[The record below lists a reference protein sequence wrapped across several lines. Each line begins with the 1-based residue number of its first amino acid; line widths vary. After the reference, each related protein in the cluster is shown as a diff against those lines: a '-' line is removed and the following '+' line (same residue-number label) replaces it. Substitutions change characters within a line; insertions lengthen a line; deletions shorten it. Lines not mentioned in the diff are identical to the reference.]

1 MQVITNLGE
10 REALH
15 LGFIAYL
22 DQREA
27 LHLGFITYLDQRE
40 ALHLAFIT
48 YLDQKVALCL
58 EAVVHKLRLVLI
70 FHRQL
75 LVAVEVHKEGSMIVV
90 HKLFLMIVMVVVN
103 VAVALMISLVHHT
116 NFEACKSEKVETKFP
131 LELVVSFHLQQ
142 DSFLH

>member
-1 MQVITNLGE
+1 MPAITNLDQKV
-10 REALH
+10 ALH

-22 DQREA
+22 DHREV
-27 LHLGFITYLDQRE
+27 
-40 ALHLAFIT
+40 LHLAFIT
-48 YLDQKVALCL
+48 YLDQKVALWL
-58 EAVVHKLRLVLI
+58 EAVVHKLRVVLI

-75 LVAVEVHKEGSMIVV
+75 LVAVEVRKEGWMIVV
-90 HKLFLMIVMVVVN
+90 HRLFWMIVMVVVN

-142 DSFLH
+142 DSFHLQQDSFLH

>member
-1 MQVITNLGE
+1 MQVITNLGQ

-22 DQREA
+22 D
-27 LHLGFITYLDQRE
+27 HRE

-48 YLDQKVALCL
+48 YLDQKVALWL
-58 EAVVHKLRLVLI
+58 EAVVHKLRVVLI

-75 LVAVEVHKEGSMIVV
+75 LAAVGVRKEGWMIVV
-90 HKLFLMIVMVVVN
+90 HRLFWMIVMVVVN

-116 NFEACKSEKVETKFP
+116 NFEACKTEKVETKFP

>member
-1 MQVITNLGE
+1 MQVITNLGQ

-22 DQREA
+22 D
-27 LHLGFITYLDQRE
+27 HRE

-48 YLDQKVALCL
+48 YLDQKVVLWL
-58 EAVVHKLRLVLI
+58 EAVVHKLRVVLI

-75 LVAVEVHKEGSMIVV
+75 LVAVEVRKEGWMIVV
-90 HKLFLMIVMVVVN
+90 HRLFWMIVMVVVN

-131 LELVVSFHLQQ
+131 LELVVSFHPQQ